1 MRRRTSAAA
10 SIALAGLI
18 LTGATVPPA
27 AAAAG
32 DELFISEYVEGSSF
46 NKAVEIYNPTASAV
60 DLAAGAYAL
69 RVYFNGSTSATSL
82 ALTGSIPAGGTY
94 VFADEDLAAFANQ
107 TTNASL
113 WNGDDAVALVKDAT
127 ILDVI
132 GQIGTDPGSEW
143 GTGDVS
149 TQDNT
154 IRRSADICV
163 GDGDGSNAFDPSIE
177 WEGFATNTFDGLGSH
192 TADCGDVEP
201 PAPVVVIN
209 EFSASTTLADVEYVE
224 LYGPP
229 DTSLS
234 QFSVLEIEGD
244 IGAIGTVDEVITF
257 TTTDAAGFALVNLP
271 ANALEN
277 GTLSLLLITGTAPA
291 VGTDLDAND
300 DGVLDEGLEFTVVDS
315 IAVNDAS
322 DARDRTYGPVSLVGG
337 YDGQAFAPGGAS
349 RIPDGVDTD
358 TTADWVR
365 NDFDLAGIEGF
376 PGSLVLGEAVNTPGA
391 PNATEIDDGPGDGE
405 ADCATAVVTIGSVQG
420 SGAAS
425 PVVDSTVRVE
435 GVVTGDFQVGGFN
448 GYYVQGEGDGDS
460 ATSDGIFVYAPGGDD
475 VAVGD
480 SVHVVGEVSEFN
492 GLTEITA
499 DDVEICASGVPL
511 PAATPL
517 TLPATDTQRES
528 LEGMRVT
535 LPQSL
540 TILEYFEFGRFG
552 TIDIGLDRQYQPT
565 ATFLPGTADVGLEAA
580 ANLAERITVD
590 DGRSTQNPDPAIH
603 PNGMTF
609 TLANTF
615 RGGDVLTAV
624 TGVLDQRFG
633 TYAIQP
639 TQAAQYEAANPRP
652 AVPEVGGDV
661 TVASFNVLNYFT
673 TVDPTPTNAGDD
685 SYTRGADT
693 AEELARQQAKI
704 VAALAAIDADVF
716 GLIEIENSGVAG
728 FPTDTGAPDTAV
740 STLTDALNAAVGAGT
755 YAFIPTGPIGTDA
768 ITTALLYKPS
778 VVTPVGAFQ
787 LMDQSKDPRWL
798 DDRNRPG
805 LTQTF
810 EDADGGAFT
819 VVVNHLKSKGSA
831 CPGDADP
838 EQGNC
843 NIVRTQAAEAL
854 ADWLATDPTGQD
866 TVGRELIIGDLNAYD
881 KEDPIRALETAG
893 YTDLLFEFQGEDA
906 YTYVFDGQLG
916 YLDHALAGTE
926 LLADVTGASAWNINA
941 DEPSLIDY
949 DMTFKLPAQ
958 DALFAPDPYRS
969 SDHDPVIVGLSLT
982 PPDTT
987 PPTIT
992 ATADP
997 DRVFPPNGKDRI
1009 VDITI
1014 DAADDSGEVTVE
1026 LVSAVSNGAKRSA
1039 IAAISDTEF
1048 RIRAVPFA
1056 VYTITYEATDAAG
1069 NVSEATVE
1077 IRIQR

>member
-1 MRRRTSAAA
+1 
-10 SIALAGLI
+10 
-18 LTGATVPPA
+18 
-27 AAAAG
+27 
-32 DELFISEYVEGSSF
+32 
-46 NKAVEIYNPTASAV
+46 
-60 DLAAGAYAL
+60 
-69 RVYFNGSTSATSL
+69 
-82 ALTGSIPAGGTY
+82 
-94 VFADEDLAAFANQ
+94 
-107 TTNASL
+107 
-113 WNGDDAVALVKDAT
+113 
-127 ILDVI
+127 
-132 GQIGTDPGSEW
+132 
-143 GTGDVS
+143 
-149 TQDNT
+149 
-154 IRRSADICV
+154 
-163 GDGDGSNAFDPSIE
+163 
-177 WEGFATNTFDGLGSH
+177 
-192 TADCGDVEP
+192 
-201 PAPVVVIN
+201 
-209 EFSASTTLADVEYVE
+209 
-224 LYGPP
+224 
-229 DTSLS
+229 
-234 QFSVLEIEGD
+234 
-244 IGAIGTVDEVITF
+244 
-257 TTTDAAGFALVNLP
+257 
-271 ANALEN
+271 
-277 GTLSLLLITGTAPA
+277 
-291 VGTDLDAND
+291 
-300 DGVLDEGLEFTVVDS
+300 
-315 IAVNDAS
+315 
-322 DARDRTYGPVSLVGG
+322 
-337 YDGQAFAPGGAS
+337 
-349 RIPDGVDTD
+349 
-358 TTADWVR
+358 
-365 NDFDLAGIEGF
+365 
-376 PGSLVLGEAVNTPGA
+376 
-391 PNATEIDDGPGDGE
+391 
-405 ADCATAVVTIGSVQG
+405 
-420 SGAAS
+420 
-425 PVVDSTVRVE
+425 
-435 GVVTGDFQVGGFN
+435 
-448 GYYVQGEGDGDS
+448 
-460 ATSDGIFVYAPGGDD
+460 
-475 VAVGD
+475 
-480 SVHVVGEVSEFN
+480 
-492 GLTEITA
+492 
-499 DDVEICASGVPL
+499 
-511 PAATPL
+511 
-517 TLPATDTQRES
+517 
-528 LEGMRVT
+528 
-535 LPQSL
+535 
-540 TILEYFEFGRFG
+540 
-552 TIDIGLDRQYQPT
+552 
-565 ATFLPGTADVGLEAA
+565 
-580 ANLAERITVD
+580 
-590 DGRSTQNPDPAIH
+590 
-603 PNGMTF
+603 
-609 TLANTF
+609 
-615 RGGDVLTAV
+615 
-624 TGVLDQRFG
+624 
-633 TYAIQP
+633 
-639 TQAAQYEAANPRP
+639 
-652 AVPEVGGDV
+652 
-661 TVASFNVLNYFT
+661 
-673 TVDPTPTNAGDD
+673 
-685 SYTRGADT
+685 
-693 AEELARQQAKI
+693 
-704 VAALAAIDADVF
+704 
-716 GLIEIENSGVAG
+716 
-728 FPTDTGAPDTAV
+728 V

-1039 IAAISDTEF
+1039 IASISDTEF

-1077 IRIQR
+1077 IRVQR